1 VANQLAEPARNF
13 SRALRVIVLLF
24 PHGRTHSRRLQQE
37 PTMKRL
43 LSLLTLCLGLAF
55 SFAAVADGQGCS
67 EKAKAE
73 KNKTSTLVEPAP
85 EMR

>member
-1 VANQLAEPARNF
+1 
-13 SRALRVIVLLF
+13 
-24 PHGRTHSRRLQQE
+24 
-37 PTMKRL
+37 MKRL
-43 LSLLTLCLGLAF
+43 LSLLALCLGIAF

-73 KNKTSTLVEPAP
+73 KNKGSTLVEPAP